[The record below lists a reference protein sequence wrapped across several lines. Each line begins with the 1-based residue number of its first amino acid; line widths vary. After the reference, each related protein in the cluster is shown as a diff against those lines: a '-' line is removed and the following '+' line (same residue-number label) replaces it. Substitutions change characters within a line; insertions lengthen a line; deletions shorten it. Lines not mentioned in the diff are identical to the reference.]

1 MATHLTGEEISVAVA
16 TCGRP
21 ASLARCLAALAAGT
35 MLPRETI
42 VVDQAPSAE
51 SRRVVEQCWIEGTRY
66 LEQSR
71 LGTSAARN
79 LALATASGAVL
90 AITDDDCAPGAG
102 WLATL
107 AAALERHPT
116 PAAVTGAVL
125 PLGARPPG
133 LHAISLRMD
142 TRAVDYHGRM
152 RPWIAG
158 SGGNFAASSDLLRR
172 HHGWDERLGP
182 GSPGQSFEDA
192 ELLYRIL
199 REGGVVRYEPAAVV
213 RHEWQTWA
221 TRLATRSSYGHGIGA
236 MCGLWLRRGDVF
248 ALRLFAGYARAELH
262 AIVGAARRAK
272 RVTALEHSRMLT
284 AMLPGLRYGLSCK
297 GPCPRPRF
305 RQQAT

>member
-1 MATHLTGEEISVAVA
+1 M
-16 TCGRP
+16 
-21 ASLARCLAALAAGT
+21 
-35 MLPRETI
+35 
-42 VVDQAPSAE
+42 
-51 SRRVVEQCWIEGTRY
+51 
-66 LEQSR
+66 
-71 LGTSAARN
+71 
-79 LALATASGAVL
+79 L

-262 AIVGAARRAK
+262 VGGGRGRRPSRKARNGTRTLAHAHGYAARPEVRTQLQGSLPPPAVPPASDLK
-272 RVTALEHSRMLT
+272 PPSRVGNRY
-284 AMLPGLRYGLSCK
+284 PGQSLR
-297 GPCPRPRF
+297 
-305 RQQAT
+305 QVD